1 MIPTPFSHKRKQFKI
16 EFYKNQKLVCKC
28 HFHITT
34 SQNNKCAIIIQKSS
48 LGLHPNKHD
57 TYSHNFGLQVAHF
70 WLVTISLRVT
80 RSSDYTGIPPPTLQ
94 IPFWQYQGRS
104 SRPCSVT
111 STTFKVTW
119 LFLWQ
124 SIGRSCR
131 SNAESSRKHRVSIS
145 TPFVCICY
153 NINTLF
159 RFSKMF

>member
-70 WLVTISLRVT
+70 WLVTILYAWHGPAITLGFPRPPCRSRSDSTKVDRRAHARWPLRPL
-80 RSSDYTGIPPPTLQ
+80 RSHGCFSGSRLVAPVGPML
-94 IPFWQYQGRS
+94 
-104 SRPCSVT
+104 SRPENTGSASRHHLSASV
-111 STTFKVTW
+111 
-119 LFLWQ
+119 
-124 SIGRSCR
+124 I
-131 SNAESSRKHRVSIS
+131 I
-145 TPFVCICY
+145 
-153 NINTLF
+153 
-159 RFSKMF
+159 